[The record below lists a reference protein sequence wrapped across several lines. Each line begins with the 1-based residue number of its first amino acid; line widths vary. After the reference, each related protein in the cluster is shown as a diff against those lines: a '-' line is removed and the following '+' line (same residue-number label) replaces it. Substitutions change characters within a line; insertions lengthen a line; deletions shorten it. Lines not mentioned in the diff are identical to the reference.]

1 MKKVLPLL
9 LCLIVTSATAA
20 PRTWTDTQGRSLQ
33 AEYISSDAVTV
44 TLRIAGKEHQIPIT
58 RFSPADQ
65 AWIAQQ
71 KGSSTAAAP
80 AATIPPMTQRQIA
93 EYLYKE
99 RAASRPMIHVMAGTK
114 FIRTSTPQELPAE
127 DFYVHSILELVE
139 GPQPFPWPLLQQ
151 MPKLMDLTFSSSSP
165 ITASEIVHL
174 NALTSPFSIQIR
186 GEAKLDSA
194 AVAAFPRLTTLKLL
208 AIPANLLGEKD
219 LPILASRCPNIETFI
234 VRHPGEAS
242 KPPVITDQ
250 ALAATLPLW
259 KDLKHLYLNRIPFS
273 ARTATAA
280 TSCRGLKQLTLE
292 ASGPLAVQDFAP
304 LAAMKSLKEVRI
316 LFNKNLIPADNQ
328 ALQQTLKNCEVSFK

>member
-1 MKKVLPLL
+1 MKKVQPLL
-9 LCLIVTSATAA
+9 LCLIVTSALAA

-71 KGSSTAAAP
+71 KGSSTAAAS
-80 AATIPPMTQRQIA
+80 AAAIPPMTQRQIA
-93 EYLYKE
+93 EFLYKE
-99 RAASRPMIHVMAGTK
+99 RAASRPTINVMAGKK
-114 FIRTSTPQELPAE
+114 FVRTSAPQELPAE

-139 GPQPFPWPLLQQ
+139 RPEPFPWPLLQQ

-208 AIPANLLGEKD
+208 AIPANLVDEKD
-219 LPILASRCPNIETFI
+219 LPILASRCPTIETFI

-250 ALAATLPLW
+250 ALTATLPLW

-292 ASGPLAVQDFAP
+292 ACGQLAVQDFAP

-316 LFNKNLIPADNQ
+316 LFNKNLTPADTQ
-328 ALQQTLKNCEVSFK
+328 ALQQSLKNCEVSFK